1 MNSMSSRNTGLED
14 ILNQYDNL
22 LSRLGVDY
30 LGDVYDSDANFR
42 IPLILKE
49 GCFYIDLDTHK
60 YIKENGLKA
69 DFLTVIG
76 NRLYGT
82 KDAKEATM
90 PGEEETV
97 AFHEYCKD
105 MYYYELLTIAS
116 KKMHAS
122 HPKVVEKIWAEI
134 GERFKLSKQQS
145 QGLRVVCYQPT
156 SPNYEIED
164 DEEKYFDGSDAIKE
178 CRLAPFLEEL
188 QEYSKHIS
196 CSHDDCIVVGSNIN
210 RCRKLH
216 ELFDNG
222 DYFLE

>member
-1 MNSMSSRNTGLED
+1 MNSMSSRNIGLED

-30 LGDVYDSDANFR
+30 LGDVYDSDVDFR
-42 IPLILKE
+42 IPLVLKE

-60 YIKENGLKA
+60 YIEENGLKA
-69 DFLTVIG
+69 DSLTVIG
-76 NRLYGT
+76 NRLYDT
-82 KDAKEATM
+82 KDAEEAAM
-90 PGEEETV
+90 PGNEEKV
-97 AFHEYCKD
+97 PFPDYCKD
-105 MYYYELLTIAS
+105 MYYSELLTIAS

-122 HPKVVEKIWAEI
+122 HPKVVEKIWTEI

-145 QGLRVVCYQPT
+145 QGLRIVCYRPT

-164 DEEKYFDGSDAIKE
+164 DDEKYFDSSDAIKE
-178 CRLAPFLEEL
+178 CQLTPFLEEL

-196 CSHDDCIVVGSNIN
+196 CSYGNCMVIGSNID
-210 RCRKLH
+210 RCRELH
-216 ELFDNG
+216 ELFDND